1 MPIKNLASSFKQQ
14 PKWRRISTY
23 VVLAYLFYALL
34 VGLIT
39 PAILASKVP
48 KILSEKLGR
57 NVTIQNI
64 QINPFLLRLR
74 LSDFSIEEADST
86 EQFIAFDLLEVDIGF
101 WQTLFSFTPT
111 VEHFYLDAPYAHL
124 ARMSEG
130 DTSPTSGQNTTL
142 FNFSDIIDTLANDD
156 TPEPEALEQSE
167 IPHIR
172 LGEFRLSNGHIS
184 VADNVT
190 NTHLDYPEL
199 SFELTNLD
207 TLASSF
213 NVDEANSSATAEK
226 SRDNKPANHY
236 AFTLKTTEG
245 GSIHFDG
252 QFQLSPIDVAG
263 SVEVS
268 QIALAPLWPLSDDV
282 IDAKI
287 TDGALSFSL
296 NYHLSEESNDFRFQ
310 ANNANLSL
318 SQLVISDKESP
329 RIKLAELRV
338 NDINLDTKTQQVDVA
353 NFSLAQPWLSAKIDT
368 AGIDLV
374 SIFTPKG
381 LDEKAPQAALS
392 SVSTTAT
399 SSTTAPSSTTV
410 AVPPTTA
417 APPTN
422 GVPTSPGSSANT
434 EAPNTGSS
442 ASVNSASVNSA
453 EDDKTDWR
461 VTLQGFALN
470 DGDILIQEGMISD
483 GVNWRVFPL
492 NLTTDVLDST
502 LTTPIDYAIDMKLG
516 GSLVQ
521 SSPSSLSDTS
531 SIAPPASSI
540 SSKGIILAN
549 EQSVSGTIDISQ
561 FHLSQLQ
568 PYVEQY
574 LNLALEDGSA
584 AVSGSFEADSDSKI
598 VFDGQANIAS
608 LIIIDGLKQEP
619 LLQWTDLQAEGI
631 NYNSTASTLSLQKI
645 TLDKPYAKLLIAQ
658 DKQTN
663 FSNIVVKQTAST
675 SNTPEG
681 AQSDDEPASDSDPEL
696 GSQTE
701 TQSTS
706 AKEASE
712 LVIRI
717 DEIVFNDGNA
727 YFADNSLR
735 PRFASGIESLNGSIT
750 KLSSNADTAANVDI
764 KGKIDGY
771 APVALVGSINPLID
785 DIFLDLT
792 FTVEGAELTSVNPY
806 SGTYMGH
813 FIDKGLLSL
822 DIQYLLE
829 NNQLAGNNHVVIDQ
843 LTLGR
848 KTDSDQALSLPL
860 GLAIALLED
869 SNGVIDLG
877 LEVSGDLDS
886 PTFGFGSIILK
897 AIGNLITKAVTA
909 PFSLLANL
917 VGSDDDEL
925 NEIDFTH
932 GSSQLTD
939 AASSK
944 LGILAK
950 ALNKRPGLRVN
961 IEGTVDEV
969 PDAYELAEQK
979 LQQQLLALSGQETLP
994 EGLSPSTIPVSGPL
1008 ADALSELFVS
1018 TTGKTVEEERVVV
1031 IAKLQLSET
1040 GEEAG
1045 DDTDR
1050 GTSDDAAN
1058 SETTLTRAEPDTAQ
1072 VEQAL
1077 YIAMYNQVRS
1087 GIDIPK
1093 RELAHLADARAKTVK
1108 NVLANDLQID
1118 ANRLFLLNSRQHL
1131 QLKKSGVALTLE
1143 AN

>member
-1 MPIKNLASSFKQQ
+1 MPIKNLATSFKQQ
-14 PKWRRISTY
+14 PKWRRIATY
-23 VVLAYLFYALL
+23 FLLAYLFYALILGL
-34 VGLIT
+34 VAPMVLE
-39 PAILASKVP
+39 SKAP
-48 KILSEKLGR
+48 KILSERLGR
-57 NVTIQNI
+57 NASIESI
-64 QINPFLLRLR
+64 RINPFLLRAR
-74 LSDFSIEEADST
+74 VSGLSIDEASND
-86 EQFIAFDLLEVDIGF
+86 EPFIAFTLLEVDVGF
-101 WQTLFSFTPT
+101 WHTLFSFTPT
-111 VEHFYLDAPYAHL
+111 LEHIYLNAPYARF
-124 ARMSEG
+124 ARVSEG
-130 DTSPTSGQNTTL
+130 DTSLASDQNTTV
-142 FNFSDIIDTLANDD
+142 FNFSDIIDTLAKANHD
-156 TPEPEALEQSE
+156 TTEPEAQEQSE

-172 LGEFRLSNGHIS
+172 LGKFRLSNGHIS
-184 VADNVT
+184 VADYVT
-190 NTHLDYPEL
+190 DTQLDYPEL
-199 SFELTNLD
+199 SFTLNNLD
-207 TLASSF
+207 TLATSL
-213 NVDEANSSATAEK
+213 NVDADQSQVSGADNNSISAKNSTENSSKEE
-226 SRDNKPANHY
+226 SANHY
-236 AFTLKTTEG
+236 SFTLATTEG
-245 GSIHFDG
+245 GSVQFDG
-252 QFQLSPIDVAG
+252 QFQLSPIDIAG
-263 SVEVS
+263 SFEVS
-268 QIALAPLWPLSDDV
+268 QIALAPLWPLSDDL

-287 TDGALSFSL
+287 TNGALSFSL
-296 NYHLSEESNDFRFQ
+296 NYHLSENNNNFRFQ
-310 ANNANLSL
+310 ANNADLSL
-318 SQLVISDKESP
+318 SQLVVSDKESP

-338 NDINLDTKTQQVDVA
+338 SDISLDTETQQVNVA
-353 NFSLAQPWLSAKIDT
+353 NFSLEQPWISAQIDKS
-368 AGIDLV
+368 GVDLV

-381 LDEKAPQAALS
+381 FDEKASQAAS
-392 SVSTTAT
+392 ST
-399 SSTTAPSSTTV
+399 SSTGPTAATKASPATPPATAPTSSDY
-410 AVPPTTA
+410 
-417 APPTN
+417 
-422 GVPTSPGSSANT
+422 SASA
-434 EAPNTGSS
+434 APNTGSS
-442 ASVNSASVNSA
+442 ASVDATQS
-453 EDDKTDWR
+453 DKAAWR
-461 VTLQGFALN
+461 VVLQAFALN
-470 DGDILIQEGMISD
+470 EGDVLVRESMVSD

-492 NLTTDVLDST
+492 NLTTGVIDST
-502 LTTPIDYAIDMKLG
+502 LTTPIDYTIDMKLG
-516 GSLVQ
+516 GSLAQ
-521 SSPSSLSDTS
+521 SSTSSLSATS
-531 SIAPPASSI
+531 SITTPASSI
-540 SSKGIILAN
+540 SSKGAISAN
-549 EQSVSGTIDISQ
+549 EQAVSGTIDISQ
-561 FHLSQLQ
+561 FGLSQLQ
-568 PYVEQY
+568 PYVAQY

-584 AVSGSFEADSDSKI
+584 DLSGSFEANSDSKV
-598 VFDGQANIAS
+598 VFNGQASIAS
-608 LIIIDGLKQEP
+608 LTVIDDLKQEP
-619 LLQWTDLQAEGI
+619 LLQWADLQIKGI
-631 NYNSTASTLSLQKI
+631 KYNSTDSTLSLEKI
-645 TLDKPYAKLLIAQ
+645 TLDKPYAKLLIAE

-663 FSNIVVKQTAST
+663 FSNIVVEQTASP
-675 SNTPEG
+675 SISTPETKTQPESKQG
-681 AQSDDEPASDSDPEL
+681 AHPSADEEV
-696 GSQTE
+696 
-701 TQSTS
+701 
-706 AKEASE
+706 SE

-717 DEIVFNDGNA
+717 GEIVFNDGSA

-750 KLSSNADTAANVDI
+750 KLSSNADTAANVDV

-771 APVALVGSINPLID
+771 APVALYGAINPLIK

-829 NNQLAGNNHVVIDQ
+829 DNQLAGNNHVVIDQ

-944 LGILAK
+944 LATLAD
-950 ALNKRPGLRVN
+950 ALTKRPGLRVN

-979 LQQQLLALSGQETLP
+979 LQQQLLALSGQEALP
-994 EGLSPSTIPVSGPL
+994 ESLSPSTMPISGPL

-1018 TTGKTVEEERVVV
+1018 STGKTVEEERVVV
-1031 IAKLQLSET
+1031 IAKLQQSGEDT
-1040 GEEAG
+1040 GK
-1045 DDTDR
+1045 DTAD
-1050 GTSDDAAN
+1050 
-1058 SETTLTRAEPDTAQ
+1058 SETTPVQVAPDAAQ

-1087 GIDIPK
+1087 AMDIPK

-1108 NVLANDLQID
+1108 NFLANELAVD

>member
-1 MPIKNLASSFKQQ
+1 MPIKNLTTSFKQQ
-14 PKWRRISTY
+14 PKWRRIATY
-23 VVLAYLFYALL
+23 FLLAYLFYALIL
-34 VGLIT
+34 GLIA
-39 PAILASKVP
+39 PLVLESKAP

-57 NVTIQNI
+57 NVSIDSI
-64 QINPFLLRLR
+64 RINPFLLRAR
-74 LSDFSIEEADST
+74 VSGFSIEEASSD
-86 EQFIAFDLLEVDIGF
+86 EAFIAFTLLELDVGF

-111 VEHFYLDAPYAHL
+111 LEHFYLNTPYAHI
-124 ARMSEG
+124 ARVSDV
-130 DTSPTSGQNTTL
+130 DTSPTAGQESTV
-142 FNFSDIIDTLANDD
+142 FNFSDIIDTLAKANENS
-156 TPEPEALEQSE
+156 PEPEAQEQEQSE

-184 VADNVT
+184 VADHVT
-190 NTHLDYPEL
+190 DTQLDYPEL
-199 SFELTNLD
+199 SFTLTNLD
-207 TLASSF
+207 TLATGLNANADNS
-213 NVDEANSSATAEK
+213 AGNSSTSAADNSSEK
-226 SRDNKPANHY
+226 KSANHY
-236 AFTLKTTEG
+236 AFTLATNEG
-245 GSIHFDG
+245 GSVQFDG
-252 QFQLSPIDVAG
+252 QFQLSPIDIAG
-263 SVEVS
+263 SFEVS

-287 TDGALSFSL
+287 TDGVLSFSL
-296 NYHLSEESNDFRFQ
+296 NYHLSEDNNDFRFQ
-310 ANNANLSL
+310 ANDAKLSL
-318 SQLVISDKESP
+318 SHLVISDKESP

-338 NDINLDTKTQQVDVA
+338 SDINLDTKTQQVDVD
-353 NFSLAQPWLSAKIDT
+353 NFSLQQPWISAQIDKS
-368 AGIDLV
+368 GVDLV

-381 LDEKAPQAALS
+381 LNEKAPQAASRSL
-392 SVSTTAT
+392 
-399 SSTTAPSSTTV
+399 STTAPSST
-410 AVPPTTA
+410 AAAEASPT
-417 APPTN
+417 P
-422 GVPTSPGSSANT
+422 SD
-434 EAPNTGSS
+434 SS
-442 ASVNSASVNSA
+442 ASAASNTGNSASVDPTQS
-453 EDDKTDWR
+453 DKAAWR
-461 VTLQGFALN
+461 VILQEFALN
-470 DGDILIQEGMISD
+470 DGDIIVQESMVSD
-483 GVNWRVFPL
+483 GVNWRIFPL
-492 NLTTDVLDST
+492 NVSTGVIDST

-521 SSPSSLSDTS
+521 SSPSSP

-540 SSKGIILAN
+540 GSKGTILAN
-549 EQSVSGTIDISQ
+549 EQAVSGTIDVSQ
-561 FHLSQLQ
+561 FALSQLQ
-568 PYVEQY
+568 PYVGQY
-574 LNLALEDGSA
+574 LNLALKEGSA
-584 AVSGSFEADSDSKI
+584 VLSGSFEADSDSKV
-598 VFDGQANIAS
+598 VFNGQADIAS
-608 LIIIDGLKQEP
+608 LTIIDGLKQEP
-619 LLQWTDLQAEGI
+619 LLQWADFQAKGIEYSSTD
-631 NYNSTASTLSLQKI
+631 STFSLEKI
-645 TLDKPYAKLLIAQ
+645 TLDKPYAKLLIAE

-663 FSNIVVKQTAST
+663 FSNIVVEQTTST
-675 SNTPEG
+675 TNTPEG
-681 AQSDDEPASDSDPEL
+681 VQSDSEPESNQEAQPAS
-696 GSQTE
+696 TE
-701 TQSTS
+701 
-706 AKEASE
+706 EASE

-717 DEIVFNDGNA
+717 QEIVFNDGSA

-750 KLSSNADTAANVDI
+750 KLSSNADTAADVDI

-771 APVALVGSINPLID
+771 APVALYGSINPLIE
-785 DIFLDLT
+785 DIFLNLT

-939 AASSK
+939 TASSK
-944 LGILAK
+944 LATLAD
-950 ALNKRPGLRVN
+950 ALSKRPGLRVN

-994 EGLSPSTIPVSGPL
+994 VDLSPSTMPVSGPL
-1008 ADALSELFVS
+1008 ADALSELFIN

-1031 IAKLQLSET
+1031 IAKLQQNADGEGSLGDTREDT
-1040 GEEAG
+1040 G
-1045 DDTDR
+1045 
-1050 GTSDDAAN
+1050 N
-1058 SETTLTRAEPDTAQ
+1058 SETTPTQVTPDASL

>member
-1 MPIKNLASSFKQQ
+1 MPIKNLTTSFKQQ
-14 PKWRRISTY
+14 PKWRRIATY
-23 VVLAYLFYALL
+23 FLLAYLFYALILGL
-34 VGLIT
+34 VAPLV
-39 PAILASKVP
+39 LESKAP

-57 NVTIQNI
+57 NVSIDNI
-64 QINPFLLRLR
+64 RINPFLLRAR
-74 LSDFSIEEADST
+74 VSGFTIEEASSDDA
-86 EQFIAFDLLEVDIGF
+86 FIAFTLLELDVGF

-111 VEHFYLDAPYAHL
+111 LEHFYLNTPYAHL
-124 ARMSEG
+124 ARVSES
-130 DTSPTSGQNTTL
+130 DTSPQPDQKSTV
-142 FNFSDIIDTLANDD
+142 FNFSDIIDTLAKADED
-156 TPEPEALEQSE
+156 SPEPEAQEQSE

-172 LGEFRLSNGHIS
+172 LAEFRLSNGHIS
-184 VADNVT
+184 VADHVT
-190 NTHLDYPEL
+190 DTQLDYPEL
-199 SFELTNLD
+199 SFTLTNLD
-207 TLASSF
+207 TLATSL
-213 NVDEANSSATAEK
+213 NLDTGNSSEEK
-226 SRDNKPANHY
+226 SANHY
-236 AFTLKTTEG
+236 AFTLATTEG
-245 GSIHFDG
+245 GSVQFDG
-252 QFQLSPIDVAG
+252 QFQLSPIDIAG
-263 SVEVS
+263 SFEVS

-287 TDGALSFSL
+287 TDGALSFAL
-296 NYHLSEESNDFRFQ
+296 NYHLSEDNNDFRFQ
-310 ANNANLSL
+310 ANDAKLSL
-318 SQLVISDKESP
+318 SHLVISDKENP
-329 RIKLAELRV
+329 RVKLAELRV
-338 NDINLDTKTQQVDVA
+338 SDINLDTKTQQVDVA
-353 NFSLAQPWLSAKIDT
+353 NFSLQQPWISAQIDQS
-368 AGIDLV
+368 GVDLV
-374 SIFTPKG
+374 SMFTPKG
-381 LDEKAPQAALS
+381 LDEKAPQAAS
-392 SVSTTAT
+392 SSL
-399 SSTTAPSSTTV
+399 STTAPSSTT
-410 AVPPTTA
+410 A
-417 APPTN
+417 AEAS
-422 GVPTSPGSSANT
+422 PTSSDSSASA
-434 EAPNTGSS
+434 APNTG
-442 ASVNSASVNSA
+442 NSASVDPTQS
-453 EDDKTDWR
+453 DKAAWR
-461 VTLQGFALN
+461 VILQGFALN
-470 DGDILIQEGMISD
+470 NGDVLVQEGMVSD

-492 NLTTDVLDST
+492 NVSTGVIDST

-521 SSPSSLSDTS
+521 SSPSDLSDTS

-540 SSKGIILAN
+540 SSKGTIVAN
-549 EQSVSGTIDISQ
+549 EQAVSGTIDVSQ
-561 FHLSQLQ
+561 FGLSQLQ

-574 LNLALEDGSA
+574 LNLALKDGSA
-584 AVSGSFEADSDSKI
+584 TLSGSFEADSDSKI
-598 VFDGQANIAS
+598 IFDGQANIAS
-608 LIIIDGLKQEP
+608 LTIIDGLKQEP
-619 LLQWTDLQAEGI
+619 LLQWADFQAKGIAYSSTD
-631 NYNSTASTLSLQKI
+631 STLSLEKI
-645 TLDKPYAKLLIAQ
+645 TLDKPYAKLLIAE

-663 FSNIVVKQTAST
+663 FSNIVVEQIAST
-675 SNTPEG
+675 TNTPEG
-681 AQSDDEPASDSDPEL
+681 VHSDSESESNQETQPAS
-696 GSQTE
+696 TE
-701 TQSTS
+701 
-706 AKEASE
+706 AASE

-717 DEIVFNDGNA
+717 QEIVFNDGSA

-750 KLSSNADTAANVDI
+750 KLSSSADTAADVDI

-771 APVALVGSINPLID
+771 APVTLYGSINPLIE

-917 VGSDDDEL
+917 VGSDDEEL

-944 LGILAK
+944 LATLAD
-950 ALNKRPGLRVN
+950 ALSKRPGLRVN

-979 LQQQLLALSGQETLP
+979 LQQQLLALSGQEALP
-994 EGLSPSTIPVSGPL
+994 EGLSPSTMPVSGPL

-1031 IAKLQLSET
+1031 IAKLQQSAD
-1040 GEEAG
+1040 GEGSG
-1045 DDTDR
+1045 DGIREDTR
-1050 GTSDDAAN
+1050 GYTAN
-1058 SETTLTRAEPDTAQ
+1058 SETTPTQVTPDAAL

-1093 RELAHLADARAKTVK
+1093 RELANLAEARAKTVK
-1108 NVLANDLQID
+1108 NVLANNFEVN

-1131 QLKKSGVALTLE
+1131 QLKKSGVVLTLE

>member
-1 MPIKNLASSFKQQ
+1 MPIKNLTTSFKQQ
-14 PKWRRISTY
+14 PKWRRIATY
-23 VVLAYLFYALL
+23 FLLAYLFYALILGL
-34 VGLIT
+34 VAPLV
-39 PAILASKVP
+39 LESKAP

-57 NVTIQNI
+57 NVSIDSI
-64 QINPFLLRLR
+64 RINPFLLRAR
-74 LSDFSIEEADST
+74 VSGFSIEEAGRDD
-86 EQFIAFDLLEVDIGF
+86 EFIAFTLLELDVGF

-111 VEHFYLDAPYAHL
+111 LEHFYLNTPYAHI
-124 ARMSEG
+124 ARVSEG
-130 DTSPTSGQNTTL
+130 DTSPTSDQESTV
-142 FNFSDIIDTLANDD
+142 FNFSDIIDTLTKANENS
-156 TPEPEALEQSE
+156 PEPEAQEPSE

-184 VADNVT
+184 VVDHVT
-190 NTHLDYPEL
+190 DTQLDYPEL
-199 SFELTNLD
+199 SFTLTNLD
-207 TLASSF
+207 THATSLS
-213 NVDEANSSATAEK
+213 VDAGNSAGNSSTSAA
-226 SRDNKPANHY
+226 DNSSEEETANHY
-236 AFTLKTTEG
+236 AFTLATTEG
-245 GSIHFDG
+245 GSVQFNG
-252 QFQLSPIDVAG
+252 QFQLSPIDIAG
-263 SVEVS
+263 TFEVS
-268 QIALAPLWPLSDDV
+268 NIALAPLWPLSDDV

-296 NYHLSEESNDFRFQ
+296 NYHLSEDNNDFRFQ
-310 ANNANLSL
+310 ANDAELSL
-318 SQLVISDKESP
+318 SHLVISDKETA
-329 RIKLAELRV
+329 RVKLAELRLS
-338 NDINLDTKTQQVDVA
+338 DINLDTKNQQVDVA
-353 NFSLAQPWLSAKIDT
+353 NFSLEQPWISAQIDKS
-368 AGIDLV
+368 GVDLV

-381 LDEKAPQAALS
+381 LDKKSPQAGS
-392 SVSTTAT
+392 SSPSTTAAT
-399 SSTTAPSSTTV
+399 EASPATPSSTE
-410 AVPPTTA
+410 AS
-417 APPTN
+417 
-422 GVPTSPGSSANT
+422 PTSSDFSASA
-434 EAPNTGSS
+434 APNTG
-442 ASVNSASVNSA
+442 NSAPVDSTQS
-453 EDDKTDWR
+453 DKVAWR
-461 VTLQGFALN
+461 VILQGFALN
-470 DGDILIQEGMISD
+470 DGDIIVQESMLTD
-483 GVNWRVFPL
+483 GVNWRIFPL
-492 NLTTDVLDST
+492 NVSTGVIDST
-502 LTTPIDYAIDMKLG
+502 LTTPIDYAIDIKLD

-540 SSKGIILAN
+540 VSKGTILAN
-549 EQSVSGTIDISQ
+549 EQAVSGTIDVSQ
-561 FHLSQLQ
+561 FGLSQLQ

-584 AVSGSFEADSDSKI
+584 ALSGTFEANSDSKV

-608 LIIIDGLKQEP
+608 LTIIDGLKQEP
-619 LLQWTDLQAEGI
+619 LLQWADFQAEGI
-631 NYNSTASTLSLQKI
+631 EYSSTDSTLSLQKI

-663 FSNIVVKQTAST
+663 FSNIVVEQTAST

-681 AQSDDEPASDSDPEL
+681 VQSNAEPNVAP
-696 GSQTE
+696 GSQT
-701 TQSTS
+701 QATS
-706 AKEASE
+706 AEEASE

-717 DEIVFNDGNA
+717 QEIVFNDGSA

-750 KLSSNADTAANVDI
+750 KLSSSADTAADVDI

-771 APVALVGSINPLID
+771 APVALYGSINPLIE

-944 LGILAK
+944 LATLAD
-950 ALNKRPGLRVN
+950 ALSKRPGLRVN

-979 LQQQLLALSGQETLP
+979 LQQQLLTLSGQEALP
-994 EGLSPSTIPVSGPL
+994 VDLSPSTMPVNGPL
-1008 ADALSELFVS
+1008 ADALSELFIS
-1018 TTGKTVEEERVVV
+1018 TTGKTVEEERLVV
-1031 IAKLQLSET
+1031 IAKLQQSAD
-1040 GEEAG
+1040 GEGLG
-1045 DDTDR
+1045 DDIREDTCEDTGNR
-1050 GTSDDAAN
+1050 GTTPAQVTPDAA
-1058 SETTLTRAEPDTAQ
+1058 L

-1108 NVLANDLQID
+1108 NVLANDLAVD

>member
-1 MPIKNLASSFKQQ
+1 MPIKNLTTSFKQQ
-14 PKWRRISTY
+14 PKWRRIATY
-23 VVLAYLFYALL
+23 FLLAYLFYAVILGL
-34 VGLIT
+34 VAPLV
-39 PAILASKVP
+39 LESKAP
-48 KILSEKLGR
+48 TILSEKLGR
-57 NVTIQNI
+57 NVSIDSI
-64 QINPFLLRLR
+64 RINPFLLRAR
-74 LSDFSIEEADST
+74 VSGFSIEEASSD
-86 EQFIAFDLLEVDIGF
+86 EAFIAFTLLELDVGF

-111 VEHFYLDAPYAHL
+111 LEHFYLNTPYAHI
-124 ARMSEG
+124 ARVSES
-130 DTSPTSGQNTTL
+130 DTSPTAGQESTV
-142 FNFSDIIDTLANDD
+142 FNFSDIIDTLAKANENS
-156 TPEPEALEQSE
+156 PEPEAQEQSE

-184 VADNVT
+184 VADHVT
-190 NTHLDYPEL
+190 DTQLDYPEL
-199 SFELTNLD
+199 SFTLTNLD
-207 TLASSF
+207 TLATGLNANADNS
-213 NVDEANSSATAEK
+213 AGNSSTSAADNSSEK
-226 SRDNKPANHY
+226 KSANHY
-236 AFTLKTTEG
+236 AFTLATNEG
-245 GSIHFDG
+245 GSVQFDG
-252 QFQLSPIDVAG
+252 QFQLSPIDIAG
-263 SVEVS
+263 SFEVS

-287 TDGALSFSL
+287 TDGVLSFSL
-296 NYHLSEESNDFRFQ
+296 NYHLSEDNNDFRFQ
-310 ANNANLSL
+310 ANDAKLSL
-318 SQLVISDKESP
+318 SHLVISEQESP

-338 NDINLDTKTQQVDVA
+338 SNINLDTKTQQVDVD
-353 NFSLAQPWLSAKIDT
+353 NFSLQQPWISAQIDKS
-368 AGIDLV
+368 GVDLV
-374 SIFTPKG
+374 SMFTPKG
-381 LDEKAPQAALS
+381 LNEKAPQAAS
-392 SVSTTAT
+392 SSLSTTAP
-399 SSTTAPSSTTV
+399 STTAPSST
-410 AVPPTTA
+410 AAAEASPT
-417 APPTN
+417 P
-422 GVPTSPGSSANT
+422 SD
-434 EAPNTGSS
+434 SS
-442 ASVNSASVNSA
+442 ASAASNTGNSASVDPTQS
-453 EDDKTDWR
+453 DKAAWR
-461 VTLQGFALN
+461 VILQGFALN
-470 DGDILIQEGMISD
+470 DGDIIVQESMVSD
-483 GVNWRVFPL
+483 GVNWRIFPL
-492 NLTTDVLDST
+492 NVSTGVIDST

-540 SSKGIILAN
+540 GSKGTVLAN
-549 EQSVSGTIDISQ
+549 EQAVSGTIDVSQ
-561 FHLSQLQ
+561 FGLSQLQ
-568 PYVEQY
+568 PYVGQY
-574 LNLALEDGSA
+574 LNLALKEGSA
-584 AVSGSFEADSDSKI
+584 ALSGSFEADSDSKI
-598 VFDGQANIAS
+598 VFNGQANIAS
-608 LIIIDGLKQEP
+608 LTIIDGLKQEP
-619 LLQWTDLQAEGI
+619 LLQWADFQAKGIEYSSTD
-631 NYNSTASTLSLQKI
+631 STFSLEKI
-645 TLDKPYAKLLIAQ
+645 TLDKPYAKLLIAE

-663 FSNIVVKQTAST
+663 FSNIVVEQTTST
-675 SNTPEG
+675 TNTPEG
-681 AQSDDEPASDSDPEL
+681 VQSDSEPESNQEAQPAS
-696 GSQTE
+696 TE
-701 TQSTS
+701 
-706 AKEASE
+706 EASE

-717 DEIVFNDGNA
+717 QEIVFNDGSA

-750 KLSSNADTAANVDI
+750 KLSSNADTAADVDI

-771 APVALVGSINPLID
+771 APVALYGSINPLIE
-785 DIFLDLT
+785 DIFLNLT

-939 AASSK
+939 TASSK
-944 LGILAK
+944 LATLAD
-950 ALNKRPGLRVN
+950 ALSKRPGLRVN

-994 EGLSPSTIPVSGPL
+994 VDLSPSTMPVSGPL
-1008 ADALSELFVS
+1008 ADALSELFIN

-1031 IAKLQLSET
+1031 IAKLQQNADGEGSLGDTREDTLEDT
-1040 GEEAG
+1040 G
-1045 DDTDR
+1045 
-1050 GTSDDAAN
+1050 N
-1058 SETTLTRAEPDTAQ
+1058 SETTPTQVTPDASL

>member
-1 MPIKNLASSFKQQ
+1 MPIKNLTTSFKQQ
-14 PKWRRISTY
+14 PKWRRIATY
-23 VVLAYLFYALL
+23 FLLAYLFYALILGL
-34 VGLIT
+34 VAPLV
-39 PAILASKVP
+39 LESKAP
-48 KILSEKLGR
+48 TILSEKLGR
-57 NVTIQNI
+57 NVSIDSI
-64 QINPFLLRLR
+64 RINPFLLRAR
-74 LSDFSIEEADST
+74 VSGFSIEEASSA
-86 EQFIAFDLLEVDIGF
+86 EAFIAFTLLELDVGF

-111 VEHFYLDAPYAHL
+111 LEHFYLNTPYAHI
-124 ARMSEG
+124 ARVSES
-130 DTSPTSGQNTTL
+130 DTPPTAGQESTV
-142 FNFSDIIDTLANDD
+142 FNFSDIIDTLAKANENS
-156 TPEPEALEQSE
+156 PEPEAQEQSE

-184 VADNVT
+184 VADHVT
-190 NTHLDYPEL
+190 DTQLDYPEL
-199 SFELTNLD
+199 SFTLTNLD
-207 TLASSF
+207 TLATGLNANADNS
-213 NVDEANSSATAEK
+213 AGNSSTSAADNSSEK
-226 SRDNKPANHY
+226 KSANHY
-236 AFTLKTTEG
+236 AFTLATNEG
-245 GSIHFDG
+245 GSVQFDG
-252 QFQLSPIDVAG
+252 QFQLSPIDIAG
-263 SVEVS
+263 SFEVS

-287 TDGALSFSL
+287 TDGVLSFSL
-296 NYHLSEESNDFRFQ
+296 NYHLSEDNNDFCFQ
-310 ANNANLSL
+310 ANDAKLSL
-318 SQLVISDKESP
+318 SHLVISEQESP

-338 NDINLDTKTQQVDVA
+338 SNINLDTKTQQVDVD
-353 NFSLAQPWLSAKIDT
+353 NFSLQQPWISAQIDKS
-368 AGIDLV
+368 GVDLV
-374 SIFTPKG
+374 SMFTPKG
-381 LDEKAPQAALS
+381 LNEKAPQAAS
-392 SVSTTAT
+392 SSLSTTAP
-399 SSTTAPSSTTV
+399 STTAPSST
-410 AVPPTTA
+410 AAAEASPT
-417 APPTN
+417 P
-422 GVPTSPGSSANT
+422 SD
-434 EAPNTGSS
+434 SS
-442 ASVNSASVNSA
+442 ASAASNTGNSASVDPTQS
-453 EDDKTDWR
+453 DKAAWR
-461 VTLQGFALN
+461 VILQGFALN
-470 DGDILIQEGMISD
+470 DGDIIVQESMVSD
-483 GVNWRVFPL
+483 GVNWRIFPL
-492 NLTTDVLDST
+492 NVSTGVIDST

-540 SSKGIILAN
+540 GSKGTVLAN
-549 EQSVSGTIDISQ
+549 EQAVSGTIDVSQ
-561 FHLSQLQ
+561 FGLSQLQ
-568 PYVEQY
+568 PYVGQY
-574 LNLALEDGSA
+574 LNLALKEGSA
-584 AVSGSFEADSDSKI
+584 ALSGSFEADSDSKI
-598 VFDGQANIAS
+598 VFNGQANIAS
-608 LIIIDGLKQEP
+608 LTIIDGLKQEP
-619 LLQWTDLQAEGI
+619 LLQWADFQAKGIEYSSTD
-631 NYNSTASTLSLQKI
+631 STFSLEKI

-663 FSNIVVKQTAST
+663 FSNIVVEQTTST
-675 SNTPEG
+675 TNTPEG
-681 AQSDDEPASDSDPEL
+681 VQSDSEPESNQEAQPAS
-696 GSQTE
+696 TE
-701 TQSTS
+701 
-706 AKEASE
+706 EASE

-717 DEIVFNDGNA
+717 QEIVFNDGSA

-750 KLSSNADTAANVDI
+750 KLSSNADTAADVDI

-771 APVALVGSINPLID
+771 APVALYGSINPLIE

-939 AASSK
+939 TASSK
-944 LGILAK
+944 LATLAD
-950 ALNKRPGLRVN
+950 ALSKRPGLRVN

-994 EGLSPSTIPVSGPL
+994 VDLSPSTMPVSGPL
-1008 ADALSELFVS
+1008 ADALSELFIN

-1031 IAKLQLSET
+1031 IAKLQQNADGEGSLGDTREDTLEDT
-1040 GEEAG
+1040 G
-1045 DDTDR
+1045 
-1050 GTSDDAAN
+1050 N
-1058 SETTLTRAEPDTAQ
+1058 SETTPTQVTPDASL

>member
-39 PAILASKVP
+39 PAILESKVP

-57 NVTIQNI
+57 NVAIEHI
-64 QINPFLLRLR
+64 RINPFLLRLR

-86 EQFIAFDLLEVDIGF
+86 EQFIAFKLLEVDIGF

-124 ARMSEG
+124 ARMSES
-130 DTSPTSGQNTTL
+130 DTSPASDKDTTV
-142 FNFSDIIDTLANDD
+142 FNFSDIIDTLASDE
-156 TPEPEALEQSE
+156 TPEPEAQEQSE

-190 NTHLDYPEL
+190 DTHLDYPEL
-199 SFELTNLD
+199 SLKLTNLD
-207 TLASSF
+207 TLASSL
-213 NVDEANSSATAEK
+213 NVDEANSSTAA
-226 SRDNKPANHY
+226 DNSSDDKPANYY

-245 GSIHFDG
+245 GSVHFDG

-263 SVEVS
+263 SFEVS
-268 QIALAPLWPLSDDV
+268 QIALAPLWPLSNDV

-296 NYHLSEESNDFRFQ
+296 NYHLSEVSNDFRFQ

-318 SQLVISDKESP
+318 SQFAISDKESP
-329 RIKLAELRV
+329 RVKFAELRV

-353 NFSLAQPWLSAKIDT
+353 NFSLEQPWLSAKIDKV
-368 AGIDLV
+368 GVDLV
-374 SIFTPKG
+374 SIFTPKE
-381 LDEKAPQAALS
+381 LDDDATQAAS
-392 SVSTTAT
+392 NSV
-399 SSTTAPSSTTV
+399 STTAPSSVTT
-410 AVPPTTA
+410 APPPTT
-417 APPTN
+417 
-422 GVPTSPGSSANT
+422 GVPTSSGSSSST
-434 EAPNTGSS
+434 VAPNTG
-442 ASVNSASVNSA
+442 NSA
-453 EDDKTDWR
+453 EDDKSDWR

-470 DGDILIQEGMISD
+470 DGDILIQEGMVSD

-492 NLTTDVLDST
+492 NLTTGVMDST

-521 SSPSSLSDTS
+521 SSPANLSDTS

-561 FHLSQLQ
+561 FGLSQLQ

-584 AVSGSFEADSDSKI
+584 ALSGSFEADSDSKI

-608 LIIIDGLKQEP
+608 LTIIDGLKQEP

-631 NYNSTASTLSLQKI
+631 SYNSTASTLSLQKI

-663 FSNIVVKQTAST
+663 FSNIVVEQTAST
-675 SNTPEG
+675 SNTSES
-681 AQSDDEPASDSDPEL
+681 AQSDAEPDSDS

-701 TQSTS
+701 AHSTS
-706 AKEASE
+706 AEETSE

-717 DEIVFNDGNA
+717 QEIVFNDGSA

-735 PRFASGIESLNGSIT
+735 PRFASGIESLNGTIT
-750 KLSSNADTAANVDI
+750 KLSSNADTAADVDI

-771 APVALVGSINPLID
+771 APVALYGSVNPLIE

-822 DIQYLLE
+822 DIQYSLE

-925 NEIDFTH
+925 NEVEFAH

-944 LGILAK
+944 LATLAD
-950 ALNKRPGLRVN
+950 ALTKRPGLRVN

-979 LQQQLLALSGQETLP
+979 LQQQLLALSGHETLP
-994 EGLSPSTIPVSGPL
+994 EGLSPSTMPVSGPL

-1018 TTGKTVEEERVVV
+1018 TTGKTVEEERLVV
-1031 IAKLQLSET
+1031 IAKLQQN
-1040 GEEAG
+1040 EAG
-1045 DDTDR
+1045 EGTDK
-1050 GTSDDAAN
+1050 GAAKQAGDDAAN
-1058 SETTLTRAEPDTAQ
+1058 SGTASTQAEPDTTQ

>member
-1 MPIKNLASSFKQQ
+1 MPIKNLTTSFKQQ
-14 PKWRRISTY
+14 PKWRRIATY
-23 VVLAYLFYALL
+23 FLLAYLFYALIL
-34 VGLIT
+34 GLIA
-39 PAILASKVP
+39 PLVLESKAP

-57 NVTIQNI
+57 NVSIDSI
-64 QINPFLLRLR
+64 RINPFLLRAR
-74 LSDFSIEEADST
+74 VSGFSIEEASSD
-86 EQFIAFDLLEVDIGF
+86 EAFIAFTLLELDVGF

-111 VEHFYLDAPYAHL
+111 LEHFYLNMPYAHI
-124 ARMSEG
+124 ARVSDV
-130 DTSPTSGQNTTL
+130 DTSPTAGQESTV
-142 FNFSDIIDTLANDD
+142 FNFSDIIDTLAKANENS
-156 TPEPEALEQSE
+156 PEPEAQEQSE

-184 VADNVT
+184 VADHVT
-190 NTHLDYPEL
+190 DTQLDYPEL
-199 SFELTNLD
+199 SFTLTNLD
-207 TLASSF
+207 TLATGLIANADNS
-213 NVDEANSSATAEK
+213 AGNSSTSAADNSSEK
-226 SRDNKPANHY
+226 KSANHY
-236 AFTLKTTEG
+236 AFTLATNEG
-245 GSIHFDG
+245 GSVQFDG
-252 QFQLSPIDVAG
+252 KFQLSPIDIAG
-263 SVEVS
+263 SFEVS

-287 TDGALSFSL
+287 TDGVLSFSL
-296 NYHLSEESNDFRFQ
+296 NYHLSEDNNDFRFQ
-310 ANNANLSL
+310 ANDAKLSL
-318 SQLVISDKESP
+318 SHLVISDKESP

-338 NDINLDTKTQQVDVA
+338 SDINLDTKTQQVDVD
-353 NFSLAQPWLSAKIDT
+353 NFSLQQPWISAQIDKS
-368 AGIDLV
+368 GVDLV

-381 LDEKAPQAALS
+381 LNEKAPQAAS
-392 SVSTTAT
+392 RSP
-399 SSTTAPSSTTV
+399 STTAPSST
-410 AVPPTTA
+410 AAAEASPT
-417 APPTN
+417 P
-422 GVPTSPGSSANT
+422 SDSSAN
-434 EAPNTGSS
+434 AASNTG
-442 ASVNSASVNSA
+442 NSASVDPTQS
-453 EDDKTDWR
+453 DKAAWR
-461 VTLQGFALN
+461 VILQEFALN
-470 DGDILIQEGMISD
+470 DGDIIVQESMVSD
-483 GVNWRVFPL
+483 GVNWRIFPL
-492 NLTTDVLDST
+492 NVSTGVIDST

-516 GSLVQ
+516 GSLAQ

-540 SSKGIILAN
+540 GSKGTILAN
-549 EQSVSGTIDISQ
+549 EQAVSGTIDVSQ
-561 FHLSQLQ
+561 FALSQLQ
-568 PYVEQY
+568 PYVGQY
-574 LNLALEDGSA
+574 LNLALKEGSA
-584 AVSGSFEADSDSKI
+584 ALSGSFEADSDSKV
-598 VFDGQANIAS
+598 VFNGQADIAS
-608 LIIIDGLKQEP
+608 LTIIDGLKQEP
-619 LLQWTDLQAEGI
+619 LLQWADLQAKGI
-631 NYNSTASTLSLQKI
+631 EYSSTDSTFSLEKI

-663 FSNIVVKQTAST
+663 FSNIVVEQTAPT
-675 SNTPEG
+675 SPSLSMPEAG
-681 AQSDDEPASDSDPEL
+681 DDTQSESNQEAQPAS
-696 GSQTE
+696 TE
-701 TQSTS
+701 
-706 AKEASE
+706 KASE

-717 DEIVFNDGNA
+717 QEIVFNDGSA

-750 KLSSNADTAANVDI
+750 KLSSNADTAADVDI

-771 APVALVGSINPLID
+771 APVALYGSINPLIE
-785 DIFLDLT
+785 DIFLNLT

-939 AASSK
+939 TASSK
-944 LGILAK
+944 LATLAD
-950 ALNKRPGLRVN
+950 ALSKRPGLRVN

-994 EGLSPSTIPVSGPL
+994 VDLSPSTMPVSGPL
-1008 ADALSELFVS
+1008 ADALSELFIN

-1031 IAKLQLSET
+1031 IAKLQQNADGEGSLGDTREDTLEDT
-1040 GEEAG
+1040 G
-1045 DDTDR
+1045 
-1050 GTSDDAAN
+1050 N
-1058 SETTLTRAEPDTAQ
+1058 SETTPTQVTPDASL

>member
-1 MPIKNLASSFKQQ
+1 MPIKNLTTSFKQQ
-14 PKWRRISTY
+14 PKWRRIATY
-23 VVLAYLFYALL
+23 FLLAYLFYALILGL
-34 VGLIT
+34 VAPLV
-39 PAILASKVP
+39 LESKAP

-57 NVTIQNI
+57 NVSIDSI
-64 QINPFLLRLR
+64 RINPFLLRAR
-74 LSDFSIEEADST
+74 VSGFSIEEASSD
-86 EQFIAFDLLEVDIGF
+86 EAFIAFTLLELDVGF
-101 WQTLFSFTPT
+101 WQTLFSLTPT
-111 VEHFYLDAPYAHL
+111 LEHFYLNTPYAHI
-124 ARMSEG
+124 ARVSES
-130 DTSPTSGQNTTL
+130 DTSPTSDQESTV
-142 FNFSDIIDTLANDD
+142 FNFSDIIDTLAKANEN
-156 TPEPEALEQSE
+156 TPEPVAQEQSE

-184 VADNVT
+184 VADHVT
-190 NTHLDYPEL
+190 DTQLDYPEL
-199 SFELTNLD
+199 SFTLTNLD
-207 TLASSF
+207 TLATSL
-213 NVDEANSSATAEK
+213 NVDEANSSTSAADDSSEEK
-226 SRDNKPANHY
+226 SANHY
-236 AFTLKTTEG
+236 TFTLTTTEG
-245 GSIHFDG
+245 GTVHFDG
-252 QFQLSPIDVAG
+252 QFQLSPIDIAG
-263 SVEVS
+263 SFEVN

-287 TDGALSFSL
+287 ADGALSFSL
-296 NYHLSEESNDFRFQ
+296 NYHLSENNNDFRFQ
-310 ANNANLSL
+310 ANDAELSL
-318 SQLVISDKESP
+318 SHLVIYDKETA
-329 RIKLAELRV
+329 RVKLAELRLS
-338 NDINLDTKTQQVDVA
+338 DINLDTKTQQVDVA
-353 NFSLAQPWLSAKIDT
+353 NFSLEQPWIRAQIDKS
-368 AGIDLV
+368 GVDLV
-374 SIFTPKG
+374 SMFTPKG
-381 LDEKAPQAALS
+381 LDEKAPQAAKS
-392 SVSTTAT
+392 SPSTTAATETSPT
-399 SSTTAPSSTTV
+399 SS
-410 AVPPTTA
+410 
-417 APPTN
+417 N
-422 GVPTSPGSSANT
+422 SSASS
-434 EAPNTGSS
+434 APNTGSS
-442 ASVNSASVNSA
+442 ASVAPTPS
-453 EDDKTDWR
+453 DKVAWR
-461 VTLQGFALN
+461 VILQKFALN
-470 DGDILIQEGMISD
+470 DGDVLVQEGMVSD

-492 NLTTDVLDST
+492 NVSTGVVDST
-502 LTTPIDYAIDMKLG
+502 MTTPIDYAIDMKLG
-516 GSLVQ
+516 GSLAQ

-540 SSKGIILAN
+540 SSKGTILAN
-549 EQSVSGTIDISQ
+549 EQAVSGTIDVSQ
-561 FHLSQLQ
+561 FGLSQLQ

-584 AVSGSFEADSDSKI
+584 ALSGTFEANSDSKI
-598 VFDGQANIAS
+598 VFDGQGNIAS
-608 LIIIDGLKQEP
+608 LTIIDGLKQEP
-619 LLQWTDLQAEGI
+619 LLQWANFQAKGIEYSSTD
-631 NYNSTASTLSLQKI
+631 STLSLEKI
-645 TLDKPYAKLLIAQ
+645 TLDKPYAKLLIAE

-663 FSNIVVKQTAST
+663 FSNIVVEQTTST
-675 SNTPEG
+675 TNTPEG
-681 AQSDDEPASDSDPEL
+681 VQSDSEPESNQEAQPAS
-696 GSQTE
+696 TE
-701 TQSTS
+701 
-706 AKEASE
+706 AASE

-717 DEIVFNDGNA
+717 QEIVFNDGSA

-750 KLSSNADTAANVDI
+750 KLSSNADTAADVDI

-771 APVALVGSINPLID
+771 APVALYGSINPLIE

-939 AASSK
+939 AASNK
-944 LGILAK
+944 LATLAD
-950 ALNKRPGLRVN
+950 ALSKRPGLRVN

-969 PDAYELAEQK
+969 SDAYELAEQK
-979 LQQQLLALSGQETLP
+979 LQQQLLTLSGQEALP
-994 EGLSPSTIPVSGPL
+994 VDLSPSTMPVSGPL
-1008 ADALSELFVS
+1008 ADALSELFIS

-1031 IAKLQLSET
+1031 IAKLQQNADDEGSGGDIHEDIREDT
-1040 GEEAG
+1040 G
-1045 DDTDR
+1045 
-1050 GTSDDAAN
+1050 N
-1058 SETTLTRAEPDTAQ
+1058 SETTPAQ
-1072 VEQAL
+1072 VTPDAALAEQAL

-1108 NVLANDLQID
+1108 NVLANDLAVD